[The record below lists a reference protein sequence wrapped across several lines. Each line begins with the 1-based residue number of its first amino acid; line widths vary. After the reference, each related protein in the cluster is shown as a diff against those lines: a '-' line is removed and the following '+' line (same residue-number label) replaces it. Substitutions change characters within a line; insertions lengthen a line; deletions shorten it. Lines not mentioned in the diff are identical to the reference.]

1 MKEIEAREKYA
12 ESLNQH
18 LKFVHEAGE
27 KLGVPAIQLYNH
39 DISKWSEHELPQ
51 YADWF
56 YGAKSDPQAYD
67 RAWLHHIHN
76 NPHHWQYWIMPEQF
90 NPDGESDNGCLEMPE
105 NYILE
110 MVADWMGANM
120 AYQSTWD
127 MTSWLKSNFA
137 KIKLHKKSKSFLVK
151 LLHKLGYEWIA

>member
-1 MKEIEAREKYA
+1 MSPEEKYVA
-12 ESLNQH
+12 SLNQH

-27 KLGVPAIQLYNH
+27 KLGVPIVQLYYH
-39 DISKWSEHELPQ
+39 DISKWSEPEFSQ
-51 YADWF
+51 YVDWF
-56 YGAKSDPQAYD
+56 YGNQSDPQAYD

-120 AYQSTWD
+120 AYQGTWD
-127 MTSWLKSNFA
+127 MTSWLKDNFS
-137 KIKLHKKSKSFLVK
+137 KLKLHAKSKACLVK
-151 LLHKLGYEWIA
+151 LLHGLGYEAVR